1 MKKNI
6 ILSMLVAAL
15 FVSCSD
21 DELVPNTTHGDV
33 TNIPTTIYPLASN
46 TRANDDFGNNWENYS
61 TIILN
66 SGKTANMPWSESDA
80 NLPIQMA
87 YDIKKED
94 GWVMLLHTFTGSNR
108 AEDVGTNYMFL
119 YNHRTGLLK
128 VLYYLEPGF
137 TWANN
142 NGFWSFE
149 FPQDHSYFNHWD
161 EVALPM
167 DVNQFKNFA
176 SSNAS
181 KRNDLSFR
189 AGWNGFQVQLT
200 YDDCNEIDEFLVDI
214 ESWNYNTANI
224 DLYGEFDAYSSGA
237 LVTHGTKNPL
247 SSMINST
254 ASMFGEKAM
263 EYITDYLNISDSD
276 STNTRLSI
284 GGIITSVGKSLL
296 SWGATTVLNALTA
309 GFTKPT
315 TTTVDVQI
323 NTKISGKFAG
333 NIEFNTNAP
342 CKTYRPN
349 ISTASTGTHLGVWNL
364 ASAPT
369 IYIHP
374 LADRTSD
381 YFNGTEF
388 NYKLRGITGYN
399 YDLRINPELE
409 KHLVKHWVDIDI
421 VRYVNKRDST
431 LLNPINNFNYGSLSN
446 PNGSLGN
453 YNQAL
458 NYIYNGD
465 EEGKDKIVLDD
476 MKAVVYMREG
486 LYNRYG
492 QSPTVISLPN
502 EAMYMAG
509 NMGYPMEDRYLRFS
523 LFLVTEFE
531 GKRDT
536 TLHTRTFVPKVE
548 WDPVLYQQY
557 HNYSQY

>member
-15 FVSCSD
+15 V
-21 DELVPNTTHGDV
+21 GDV
-33 TNIPTTIYPLASN
+33 ASVFGDEAKDYIEN
-46 TRANDDFGNNWENYS
+46 NYISSDSASTRSLIA
-61 TIILN
+61 
-66 SGKTANMPWSESDA
+66 
-80 NLPIQMA
+80 
-87 YDIKKED
+87 
-94 GWVMLLHTFTGSNR
+94 
-108 AEDVGTNYMFL
+108 
-119 YNHRTGLLK
+119 GLGGAFVKAGVNK
-128 VLYYLEPGF
+128 VL
-137 TWANN
+137 
-142 NGFWSFE
+142 
-149 FPQDHSYFNHWD
+149 
-161 EVALPM
+161 
-167 DVNQFKNFA
+167 
-176 SSNAS
+176 
-181 KRNDLSFR
+181 
-189 AGWNGFQVQLT
+189 
-200 YDDCNEIDEFLVDI
+200 
-214 ESWNYNTANI
+214 
-224 DLYGEFDAYSSGA
+224 
-237 LVTHGTKNPL
+237 
-247 SSMINST
+247 ST
-254 ASMFGEKAM
+254 
-263 EYITDYLNISDSD
+263 
-276 STNTRLSI
+276 
-284 GGIITSVGKSLL
+284 
-296 SWGATTVLNALTA
+296 LTA
-309 GFTKPT
+309 GFSQPT
-315 TTTVDVQI
+315 ATITDLSFTTRTEGTITGEIVHD
-323 NTKISGKFAG
+323 N
-333 NIEFNTNAP
+333 NAP
-342 CKTYRPN
+342 VPSLGEN
-349 ISTASTGTHLGVWNL
+349 FSTSKLGMNLGVWNL

-409 KHLVKHWVDIDI
+409 EHLVKHWVDIDI

-431 LLNPINNFNYGSLSN
+431 LLNPINNFDYGSLSN
-446 PNGSLGN
+446 SYGSFGN
-453 YNQAL
+453 YNQTL

-465 EEGKDKIVLDD
+465 DEGKDKIVLDD